1 METLPVTGY
10 ARYDYAWK
18 TPGWTTQDPVIPA
31 QTDGYVDP
39 GMPDDV
45 TMVRLYGTF
54 MELDTGRPL
63 EGVLRLRVNETV
75 THLPSGSLIPAG
87 AIGGRPIRF
96 TKGVLETWLP
106 ATDDPQL
113 SPAFEYVARLTVR
126 GDVYDF
132 TFSLPAAE
140 PDVNIVSKMP
150 VS

>member
-1 METLPVTGY
+1 MSGY

-39 GMPDDV
+39 GMPADV
-45 TMVRLYGTF
+45 TMVRLYGSF
-54 MELDTGRPL
+54 MEMDTGRPL

-75 THLPSGSLIPAG
+75 TYGPTQSLVPAG

-96 TKGVLETWLP
+96 RDGFFETWLP